1 MKSTPT
7 TQVTDKKALWNWI
20 GVAFVPLNIFLS
32 VMAYK
37 GTFTGGGCGSWGMD
51 CLFSAL
57 VSLGLCGAL
66 GLIASFT
73 AYLRSEPFLLVTW
86 IGLVLNGLLM
96 SIPFILFLKIW
107 IK

>member
-7 TQVTDKKALWNWI
+7 SQVTDKKALWNWI
-20 GVAFVPLNIFLS
+20 GVAFVPLSIFLS
-32 VMAYK
+32 VMAYN
-37 GTFTGGGCGSWGMD
+37 GMFTGGSCGSWGMD
-51 CLFSAL
+51 CLFWAL

-66 GLIASFT
+66 GLLAAFT

-86 IGLVLNGLLM
+86 IGLVLNGLVM
-96 SIPFILFLKIW
+96 SIPFVFFLVIW